1 MNKIAILLFVIIAG
15 GVFYYFYHQ
24 GAIPTTLVSVSKL
37 PKKRPENLVI
47 EVSKQGGMLPVSKS
61 IYISQ
66 DSSYQKHR
74 AYQTEN
80 KTYFTLN
87 ASELDQ
93 IYATFVNNK
102 FDKLKTHNI
111 RTHDR
116 GGVSIFLRIN
126 RTTYKIHDSGSTYI
140 HKGSKAAFSNIL
152 SSIKS
157 LVNKKLTPLKQ
168 DFEVK
173 IDSNITQLSKSG
185 YLGSHTAGISHG
197 FQKNQPIPGSLS
209 FRLLPGKHLLR
220 INFTTKAALPNGK
233 NYLAGDLTFTV
244 TSDTKG
250 VMVKMPAP
258 KDSLNN
264 RQKLGLSVYQ

>member
-1 MNKIAILLFVIIAG
+1 MNKIAILLFVILAG
-15 GVFYYFYHQ
+15 GVLYYFYQQ
-24 GAIPTTLVSVSKL
+24 GAIPTTLMSVSKL

-47 EVSKQGGMLPVSKS
+47 EVSKQGGMLPISKG
-61 IYISQ
+61 IYISK
-66 DSSYQKHR
+66 DSCYQKHR

-102 FDKLKTHNI
+102 FDRLKTRNI

-126 RTTYKIHDSGSTYI
+126 RATYKIHDSGSTYI
-140 HKGSKAAFSNIL
+140 NKGSKAAFSHIL

-157 LVNKKLTPLKQ
+157 LVANKLAPLKQ
-168 DFEVK
+168 AFEVK
-173 IDSNITQLSKSG
+173 IDSSIAQVSQSG
-185 YLGSHTAGISHG
+185 YLGSHTADISHG

-220 INFTTKAALPNGK
+220 INFTTRSALPNSK
-233 NYLAGDLTFTV
+233 NYLSGDLKFTV

-258 KDSLNN
+258 KDSPSN
-264 RQKLGLSVYQ
+264 RLLLLTY